1 MAAQS
6 SKALAILRVTLPNRR
21 DPSSVRAALS
31 DKPFLSEAIDVVSSM
46 LRGYANGGASAS
58 GSYIGAL
65 GEVLSHYPRMI
76 ALRAGDLLTGVPRDT
91 KFLPTPADVI
101 AWCERELEEWR
112 TIIARD
118 DHDKAMR
125 EEVRQRAE
133 KETSLAEARKLR
145 QTLQKMQDQ
154 HGQNWGIDQCE
165 KIAPEVTEKQKATF
179 ERANRI
185 TFERSCVAAGISPN
199 STASPDLVR
208 LLKEQRERLKPAAPE
223 AAE

>member
-6 SKALAILRVTLPNRR
+6 KALATSQVTLPNRR

-31 DKPFLSEAIDVVSSM
+31 EKPLASETISVVSAM
-46 LRGYANGGASAS
+46 LRGYANGGANAS

-101 AWCERELEEWR
+101 AWCERELQEWR
-112 TIIARD
+112 TIVARD
-118 DHDKAMR
+118 DHDKAL
-125 EEVRQRAE
+125 RAE
-133 KETSLAEARKLR
+133 AQERAERESGLAKARALR
-145 QTLQKMQDQ
+145 PTLPQMQDQ
-154 HGQNWGIDQCE
+154 YGPNWGINEGDSIGAE
-165 KIAPEVTEKQKATF
+165 AKEKQTALF

-185 TFERSCVAAGISPN
+185 SFERECLAAGM
-199 STASPDLVR
+199 SPDSAVSPELTKIINATRPVR
-208 LLKEQRERLKPAAPE
+208 SE

>member
-1 MAAQS
+1 MAERD
-6 SKALAILRVTLPNRR
+6 SKALAISRVTLPNRR

-46 LRGYANGGASAS
+46 LRGYANGGANAS

-101 AWCERELEEWR
+101 SWCERELEEWR
-112 TIIARD
+112 TIVARD
-118 DHDKAMR
+118 DREKALLA
-125 EEVRQRAE
+125 EAKQRAE
-133 KETSLAEARKLR
+133 KEAGLADARKIR
-145 QTLQKMQDQ
+145 PTLQQMQDQ
-154 HGQNWGIDQCE
+154 HGPNWGIREEDR
-165 KIAPEVTEKQKATF
+165 IAAEAKEKQTALF

-185 TFERSCVAAGISPN
+185 TLERSRQAYGKPTGI
-199 STASPDLVR
+199 ASPELVR
-208 LLKEQRERLKPAAPE
+208 LLDEKRNPPQPAE